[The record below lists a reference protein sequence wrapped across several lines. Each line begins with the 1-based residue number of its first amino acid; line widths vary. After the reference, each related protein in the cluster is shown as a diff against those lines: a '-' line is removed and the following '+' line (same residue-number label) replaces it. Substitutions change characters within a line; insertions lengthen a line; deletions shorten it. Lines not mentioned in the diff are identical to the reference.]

1 MRPLLC
7 RNGLD
12 FLHATSDDN
21 KIAVGDFSSD
31 CRSATDILI
40 PLVLTGLGLGMTSL
54 SPGLLAC
61 ALTASIAFP
70 FVPDVVKASVF
81 NVLQIA

>member
-1 MRPLLC
+1 
-7 RNGLD
+7 
-12 FLHATSDDN
+12 
-21 KIAVGDFSSD
+21 
-31 CRSATDILI
+31 
-40 PLVLTGLGLGMTSL
+40 MTSL

-70 FVPDVVKASVF
+70 FVPDVVRASVF